1 VKPSRQGGLIRG
13 IPQAI
18 TTPMMATVA
27 LSISRMA
34 LAGAAALVASS
45 IAASAAAERVP
56 APVERKAIVA
66 ALVKVQGTRVSVQ
79 KVVVSTIDT
88 RYASIRWS
96 QGPATFEVTGFLHR
110 GTRGWMIL
118 WGNRQG
124 EPFDGA
130 CAFAPRAVVAD
141 LYGVRCP
148 SWAAVHG
155 RVGTR
160 SERTQL
166 VEAFHRSAPTRDY
179 PRATRVT
186 RVCVSR
192 ADPRF
197 AAAATDLAS
206 TEGFVWF
213 QRDPWRVAFETVSR
227 RGTLPGP
234 RVVLSLASCV
244 GYNAAQYGG

>member
-1 VKPSRQGGLIRG
+1 
-13 IPQAI
+13 
-18 TTPMMATVA
+18 
-27 LSISRMA
+27 MA
-34 LAGAAALVASS
+34 LVGAAALCASW
-45 IAASAAAERVP
+45 IAANAAAKRIP
-56 APVERKAIVA
+56 TPVEHKAIVA
-66 ALVKVQGTRVSVQ
+66 ALVKAQGTHLSVQ
-79 KVVVSTIDT
+79 EVVVSTIDT

-96 QGPATFEVTGFLHR
+96 QGIEVTGFLHR

-130 CAFAPRAVVAD
+130 CAFAARAVIAD

-155 RVGTR
+155 RVATG

-166 VEAFHRSAPTRDY
+166 VEALHQSALTRDY
-179 PRATRVT
+179 PRSARMI

-197 AAAATDLAS
+197 AAAAIDLTS

-213 QRDPWRVAFETVSR
+213 RRDPWRVAFETVSR
-227 RGTLPGP
+227 RGTLPSP